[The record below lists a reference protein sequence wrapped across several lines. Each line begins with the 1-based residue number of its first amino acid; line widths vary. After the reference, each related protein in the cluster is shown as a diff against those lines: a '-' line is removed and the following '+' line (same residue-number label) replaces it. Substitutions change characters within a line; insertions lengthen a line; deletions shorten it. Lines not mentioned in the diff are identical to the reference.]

1 MKRFKENDHER
12 NRGCE
17 THAKA
22 LEKLKKSLYIKSNFG
37 NPKVVTSPE
46 ADGRMARIPKGRN
59 GAPELSDNK
68 LPDNG
73 LPDNGLSDDGLPDDR
88 TG

>member
-1 MKRFKENDHER
+1 MVPIARKKTTPKMI
-12 NRGCE
+12 GVE

-37 NPKVVTSPE
+37 NRKVVTSPE
-46 ADGRMARIPKGRN
+46 GDGRMARIPRRRN
-59 GAPELSDNK
+59 GAPG

-73 LPDNGLSDDGLPDDR
+73 LPDDGWPDNR